1 MDGKEIINEIS
12 EYLNDDVN
20 LTAADD
26 DALPFESLDDYSSD
40 PVGFGE
46 MVKMMMDKV
55 DFLYQEA
62 GKYNRHSAQYLKLC
76 AQLERGIKYLGSC
89 CLTKHAMELNDRE
102 ALPGLGQL
110 STTKLYAMASRHFR
124 KLDRAL
130 SEHIAQKHET
140 DPALLKMQFTYFN
153 LLNRLRKT
161 EAKIEKYH
169 GDYYY
174 NSEHRDYSPIVAG
187 KAFSEKSWSKRIH
200 EHEEAP
206 AFRDFSS
213 LPMLPIS
220 KSEIRNQKSDEN
232 EEVRNKNEEDGTN
245 QKSEI
250 RNQKSD
256 ENEEVVPADVQE
268 SENGYEASVS
278 DDQLSTSHREQFS
291 KKGSTRRVAE
301 EIAENEEDGENQKSE
316 IRNQKSDE
324 NEDGRMKNE
333 EMAAE
338 NEEVILPAEEEVPQC
353 VRILQNAMIR
363 SRLHNLD
370 YIGFTEGEMRLLT
383 ADPLFAQ
390 LQPQMAADMKQAL
403 LEHDSG

>member
-161 EAKIEKYH
+161 EAKIDNYH
-169 GDYYY
+169 GNYYY

-206 AFRDFSS
+206 ALRDFSS
-213 LPMLPIS
+213 LPILGIS
-220 KSEIRNQKSDEN
+220 KSEIGNQKSDEN
-232 EEVRNKNEEDGTN
+232 EEVRSKNEEDGTN

-256 ENEEVVPADVQE
+256 ENEEVRSKNEEVDRKEEQVSE
-268 SENGYEASVS
+268 SEEVV
-278 DDQLSTSHREQFS
+278 REQFS
-291 KKGSTRRVAE
+291 RKDSHHHVADVISESVTDNEVELQEADRVSEAE
-301 EIAENEEDGENQKSE
+301 ADEINDEKSGYGMP
-316 IRNQKSDE
+316 N
-324 NEDGRMKNE
+324 
-333 EMAAE
+333 
-338 NEEVILPAEEEVPQC
+338 PAEEEVPQC
-353 VRILQNAMIR
+353 VRILQSAVIR

>member
-1 MDGKEIINEIS
+1 MDGKEIYDEIS

-161 EAKIEKYH
+161 EAKIENYH
-169 GDYYY
+169 GNYYY

-206 AFRDFSS
+206 ALRDFSS
-213 LPMLPIS
+213 LPILGIS
-220 KSEIRNQKSDEN
+220 KSEIGNQKSDEN
-232 EEVRNKNEEDGTN
+232 EEVRNKNEEVDRKEE
-245 QKSEI
+245 QVSE
-250 RNQKSD
+250 S
-256 ENEEVVPADVQE
+256 EEVV
-268 SENGYEASVS
+268 
-278 DDQLSTSHREQFS
+278 REQFS
-291 KKGSTRRVAE
+291 RKDSHHHVADVISESVTDNEAELQEAGRVSEAE
-301 EIAENEEDGENQKSE
+301 ADEINDEESGYGMPN
-316 IRNQKSDE
+316 
-324 NEDGRMKNE
+324 
-333 EMAAE
+333 
-338 NEEVILPAEEEVPQC
+338 PTEEEVPQC